1 MQSMLASTPWRQFNP
16 PSLMNAQKGVF
27 GVTRGIWDVV
37 RLRRDTGQ
45 DDSGLSAILRHSAL
59 LAMRDLDRL
68 SRTTSTESLALGFF
82 GLLCVMAVGFVSA
95 LGPPVSSSVDY
106 GYDERLGVQTLSP
119 SDEDLASNCSD
130 KGAAMVGAAATDSLD
145 ELRADAIAA
154 RGGLQSTAKLQT
166 GAIGGHRVDLPCGD
180 EAGARARRRRT

>member
-1 MQSMLASTPWRQFNP
+1 
-16 PSLMNAQKGVF
+16 
-27 GVTRGIWDVV
+27 
-37 RLRRDTGQ
+37 
-45 DDSGLSAILRHSAL
+45 
-59 LAMRDLDRL
+59 MRDLDRL